1 MITMKYDEAKKMT
14 GEELAVELDRLQ
26 RKLFDLRC
34 AKQTEKI
41 EDPSN
46 FRKLRRDIARI
57 KTAQRERTLAEER
70 S

>member
-1 MITMKYDEAKKMT
+1 MKFDEAKKMT
-14 GEELAVELDRLQ
+14 SEEMAVELDRLQ

-41 EDPSN
+41 EAPSD
-46 FRKLRRDIARI
+46 FKKLRGDIARI
-57 KTAQRERTLAEER
+57 KTAQTQRATAEER

>member
-1 MITMKYDEAKKMT
+1 MKYDEAKKMT
-14 GEELAVELDRLQ
+14 AEEQAVELDRLQ

-41 EDPSN
+41 ESPSD
-46 FRKLRRDIARI
+46 FQKLRRDIARL
-57 KTAQRERTLAEER
+57 KTAQRERSLAEER